1 MAAALDISMSKLVD
15 QRDLRPPR
23 DDRVQIH
30 FLERLALIVD
40 MAAGDDLDALQQGF
54 GLLAAVS
61 LDDAGDDVVAVL
73 LPRMGLLQHLVG
85 LADAG
90 SGADEDAQLADA
102 PLLAA
107 RRFKKRF
114 R

>member
-1 MAAALDISMSKLVD
+1 MAAAFGVGVGELVD
-15 QRDLRPPR
+15 QHDLRVPGN
-23 DDRVQIH
+23 DRIQVH
-30 FLERLALIVD
+30 FLERLAAVFD
-40 MAAGDDLDALQQGF
+40 AAPGNDFEALQQRLGF
-54 GLLAAVS
+54 LAAMG

-73 LPRMGLLQHLVG
+73 QPRVGLLQHFVG

-90 SGADEDAQLADA
+90 RGADENPQLADA

-107 RRFKKRF
+107 RRFEQGF